1 MKTIILIMLISTTSC
16 FSLQFEFEGWTTVFD
31 CKDIDNDNDMDIV
44 IGSHVLGSA
53 TYPAATIMRND
64 GDCGFSLEYI
74 YHPCG
79 FGRYNNRNFL
89 QDVNNNNFVDIVS
102 ISAIDVE
109 LVLRVDNNDNG
120 VFNNFT
126 EVIPDSIFMPSS
138 HAFSFGD
145 WDGDGYVEAFF
156 VNYATDTLFWS
167 YFPNDGNGNFIPFE
181 ENHYNCYAR
190 IESVDFDNDGFDE
203 IINYGYYGFKIFSY
217 PDTNYP
223 VTEINWEFINGIF
236 NFADFDNDG
245 DIDICRSF
253 FDDAADILYFSIF
266 ENLGNFTFIEHESTL
281 EGGNLI
287 YMLDW
292 DRILA
297 KDLNGDDLLDLAY
310 FQGVFYNN
318 GNYEFQELE
327 LLPIN
332 CGQIDLWGCF
342 DFVDINGDTTLD
354 FLTSYTNNAM
364 EGFLEI
370 WFQDSNGNFLEEPPV
385 GITNDELII
394 TSDELNNYPNPFNIS
409 TTIHFSI
416 EESGFVEL
424 NIYNIKGRLVKQL
437 ANKTM
442 EGGEHNVVWDG
453 RNKDNRYCGS
463 GIYLM
468 DLILNGKSRKT
479 SKVILLK

>member
-1 MKTIILIMLISTTSC
+1 MKYFVIILLIIATSC
-16 FSLQFEFEGWTTVFD
+16 FSLQYEFEGWTTVFD

-89 QDVNNNNFVDIVS
+89 QDVDNNNFVDIVS

-109 LVLRVDNNDNG
+109 LVLRVDNNDSG
-120 VFNNFT
+120 LFNNFT

-145 WDGDGYVEAFF
+145 WNGDGYVEAFF

-203 IINYGYYGFKIFSY
+203 IINYGYYGFRIFSY
-217 PDTNYP
+217 PDATNP
-223 VTEINWEFINGIF
+223 VTEINWEFINGFF
-236 NFADFDNDG
+236 NFADFDNDD
-245 DIDICRSF
+245 DIDICRSS
-253 FDDAADILYFSIF
+253 FDDDADILYFSIF
-266 ENLGNFTFIEHESTL
+266 ENLGNFTFIEHGSTL

-297 KDLNGDDLLDLAY
+297 KDLNGDDLVDLAY

-332 CGQIDLWGCF
+332 CGPIDLWGCF

-385 GITNDELII
+385 GIANDELII
-394 TSDELNNYPNPFNIS
+394 TSYELNNYPNPFNPS
-409 TTIHFSI
+409 TTIEFSI
-416 EESGFVEL
+416 QNDSQIEL
-424 NIYNIKGRLVKQL
+424 SVFNIKGRKVKTLVHNEL
-437 ANKTM
+437 AEGDHSIIWSGDDNFGNSVSSGVYLYKLIVDSKTEAVNK
-442 EGGEHNVVWDG
+442 
-453 RNKDNRYCGS
+453 C
-463 GIYLM
+463 L
-468 DLILNGKSRKT
+468 
-479 SKVILLK
+479 LLK